1 MVTPQTNT
9 TLEEVARL
17 LPAFHSFAICGHVN
31 PDGDCI
37 GSQLA
42 LAHALKRMGKQVTCL
57 LAKPDSLP
65 HNLAFLPGAT
75 DMVAGESF
83 GEAVD
88 CFVGVD
94 VPTLERLEGA
104 AQVVERATC
113 VVTVDHHASE
123 EPYAQHVYVDSDSPS
138 ASMLVWEL
146 IGHMGAKNADSALC
160 AMTGLITDT
169 GRFAQGNTT
178 PGAFSAAADMMEH
191 GADPA
196 AICKQ
201 IFQSRRLQGLKLEQL
216 MLEHM
221 SIEQNGEFAWSWLT
235 NDDFESTGAVKAD
248 AEPFVNV
255 LRGIEGVRVALILK
269 ENEEGT
275 VRGSLRAKDDTN
287 VAVVAQSYDGGGHI
301 AAAGFTF
308 PGTMEQ
314 ARQQIVE
321 RVHQMCFGQEA

>member
-42 LAHALKRMGKQVTCL
+42 LYHALKSMGKEVTCL

-83 GEAVD
+83 EGSVD

-94 VPTLERLEGA
+94 VPTTERLEGA
-104 AQVVERATC
+104 AQVMERATC

-123 EPYAQHVYVDSDSPS
+123 EPYAQHVYVDPDSPS
-138 ASMLVWEL
+138 ASMLVWQL
-146 IGHMGAKNADSALC
+146 IGHMGAKNAESAQC
-160 AMTGLITDT
+160 ALTGLITDT

-178 PGAFSAAADMMEH
+178 PGAFSAAADMMEQ

-201 IFQSRRLQGLKLEQL
+201 IFQSRRLQGLRLEQR

-221 SIEQNGEFAWSWLT
+221 SIEQNGAFAWSWLSS
-235 NDDFESTGAVKAD
+235 DDFMATGAVKAD

-269 ENEEGT
+269 ENDEGT

-308 PGTMEQ
+308 PGTLKEAREQ
-314 ARQQIVE
+314 VVE
-321 RVHQMCFGQEA
+321 RVNQMCFGGEA